1 MAVEFIALEQTV
13 APGANLIFTAT
24 IPRRGVYGVRQRE
37 GSGLIEFRPVQ
48 CRGAALA
55 RFSGNISIPTG
66 GTAGEITAAIA
77 LNGEALASSEMAVT
91 PAAVENR
98 FNVSAQAVVW
108 DVGCGDTITVRNTSD
123 QDITLGGNL
132 IIE

>member
-1 MAVEFIALEQTV
+1 MAIEFIALEQTI
-13 APGANLIFTAT
+13 APGANLIFSAS

-48 CRGAALA
+48 CRTSVLA
-55 RFSGNISIPTG
+55 RFSGNISIPEG
-66 GTAGEITAAIA
+66 GTVGEITAALA

-98 FNVSAQAVVW
+98 FNVSAQAVIW
-108 DVGCGDTITVRNTSD
+108 DVGCGDTVTVRNTSD
-123 QDITLGGNL
+123 QDIALSGNL